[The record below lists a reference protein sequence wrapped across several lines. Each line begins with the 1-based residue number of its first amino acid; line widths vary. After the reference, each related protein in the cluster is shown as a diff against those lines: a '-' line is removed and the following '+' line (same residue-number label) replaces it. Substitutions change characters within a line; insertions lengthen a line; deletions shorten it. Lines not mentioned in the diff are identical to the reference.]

1 MVIIDMKNRVEYID
15 NTKGVLIFLVIL
27 GHCLNGENYLKNIIY
42 SFHMPA
48 FFIVSGILLN
58 YSSAVRKSFAGFLLS
73 RIRQLVIP
81 YIIFEFLGYIV
92 QCFTRGFYENINGFI
107 FRTITFQVHTDVDWF
122 LIALLFGEILF
133 YFAQK
138 DKYISIITAVLS
150 FILAY
155 FVPIRFLKWILAAF
169 VYLIMGYYG
178 ISFFQKSRKWMIPCA
193 VVIVLIASYFNVRVD
208 INNGVFGN
216 PLLYVLGAVFGTY
229 LVITLCQCKLP
240 LKSIWSFLG
249 KNSLIVMGTHT
260 LLIQILWYKIFTGR
274 IPNWI
279 ASCCMFMII
288 MICEVIVILTYN
300 KLKLLVQLIA
310 RNNH

>member
-1 MVIIDMKNRVEYID
+1 MKNRVEYID
-15 NTKGVLIFLVIL
+15 NTKGLLIFLVIL
-27 GHCLNGENYLKNIIY
+27 GHCINGESLLKNIIY

-58 YSSAVRKSFAGFLLS
+58 YSSAVGKDFGRFLLS

-107 FRTITFQVHTDVDWF
+107 FRTATFQVHTDVDWF
-122 LIALLFGEILF
+122 LIALFFGEILF
-133 YFAQK
+133 YFVHK
-138 DKYISIITAVLS
+138 NKYISIITVVLS

-169 VYLIMGYYG
+169 VYLIIGYYG

-193 VVIVLIASYFNVRVD
+193 GVIVLIASYFNVRVD

-229 LVITLCQCKLP
+229 LVITLCQCILP

-260 LLIQILWYKIFTGR
+260 LLIQILWYKIFTGQ
-274 IPNWI
+274 IPNGI
-279 ASCCMFMII
+279 ASCCLFLIVL
-288 MICEVIVILTYN
+288 ICEGIIILTYS
-300 KLKLLVQLIA
+300 KLKLLVQ
-310 RNNH
+310 RNKSDE

>member
-1 MVIIDMKNRVEYID
+1 
-15 NTKGVLIFLVIL
+15 
-27 GHCLNGENYLKNIIY
+27 
-42 SFHMPA
+42 MPA

-58 YSSAVRKSFAGFLLS
+58 YSSAARKNFGGFLLS

-92 QCFTRGFYENINGFI
+92 QCLTRGFYENLNEFI
-107 FRTITFQVHTDVDWF
+107 FRTATYQVHTDVDWF

-138 DKYISIITAVLS
+138 NKYISVMMAVLS
-150 FILAY
+150 FIFAY
-155 FVPIRFLKWILAAF
+155 FVPVRFLKWILAAF

-178 ISFFQKSRKWMIPCA
+178 ISFFQKSRKCMIPCA
-193 VVIVLIASYFNVRVD
+193 GVIVLIASYFNVRVD

-229 LVITLCQCKLP
+229 LAIILCQRKLP

-260 LLIQILWYKIFTGR
+260 LLIQILWYKIFTGE

-279 ASCCMFMII
+279 ASCCLFLLVL
-288 MICEVIVILTYN
+288 ICEGIIILTYN
-300 KLKLLVQLIA
+300 KLKSLAQ
-310 RNNH
+310 RDRSDE

>member
-15 NTKGVLIFLVIL
+15 NTKGLLIFLVVF
-27 GHCLNGENYLKNIIY
+27 GHCINGESFLKNIIY

-58 YSSAVRKSFAGFLLS
+58 YSSAVGKDLGRFLLS

-107 FRTITFQVHTDVDWF
+107 FRTATFQVHTDVDWF

-155 FVPIRFLKWILAAF
+155 FVPVRFLKWILAAF

-193 VVIVLIASYFNVRVD
+193 GVIVLIASYFNVRVD

-249 KNSLIVMGTHT
+249 RNSLIVMGTHT

-279 ASCCMFMII
+279 ASCCMFMIV

>member
-1 MVIIDMKNRVEYID
+1 MRRIDYID
-15 NTKGVLIFLVIL
+15 YSKGLLIFLVIL
-27 GHCLNGENYLKNIIY
+27 GHCINGENYLKNIIY

-58 YSSAVRKSFAGFLLS
+58 YSSAVGKNFGRFLVS

-92 QCFTRGFYENINGFI
+92 QCFTQGFYENINGFI
-107 FRTITFQVHTDVDWF
+107 YRTVIFQVHTDVDWF
-122 LIALLFGEILF
+122 LIALFFGEILF

-138 DKYISIITAVLS
+138 NKYISIITAVIS

-155 FVPIRFLKWILAAF
+155 FVPVRFLKWILAAF
-169 VYLIMGYYG
+169 VYLIMGYYA

-193 VVIVLIASYFNVRVD
+193 GVIVLVAAYFNVRVD
-208 INNGVFGN
+208 INNGIFGN
-216 PLLYVLGAVFGTY
+216 PLLYVLGAIAGTY

-240 LKSIWSFLG
+240 LKSIWSSLG
-249 KNSLIVMGTHT
+249 RHSLIVMGTHT
-260 LLIQILWYKIFTGR
+260 LLTRILWHRIFTGE

-279 ASCCMFMII
+279 ASCCLFLIVL
-288 MICEVIVILTYN
+288 ICEGIIILTYN
-300 KLKLLVQLIA
+300 KLKSLVRRSISDE
-310 RNNH
+310 

>member
-1 MVIIDMKNRVEYID
+1 MKRRIDYID
-15 NTKGVLIFLVIL
+15 FTEGFLILSVIL
-27 GHCLNGENYLKNIIY
+27 GHCINGENYFKNIIY

-58 YSSAVRKSFAGFLLS
+58 YSSAVGKNFGRFLLP

-92 QCFTRGFYENINGFI
+92 QCFTQGFYENINGFI
-107 FRTITFQVHTDVDWF
+107 YRTATFQVHTDVDWF
-122 LIALLFGEILF
+122 LIALFFGEILF
-133 YFAQK
+133 YFVQK

-150 FILAY
+150 FIFAY
-155 FVPIRFLKWILAAF
+155 FVPVRFLKWILAAF

-193 VVIVLIASYFNVRVD
+193 SVIVLIASYFNVRVD

-229 LVITLCQCKLP
+229 LAIILCQRKLP

-260 LLIQILWYKIFTGR
+260 LLIQILWYKIFTGE

-279 ASCCMFMII
+279 ASCCLFLLIL
-288 MICEVIVILTYN
+288 ICEGIIILTYN
-300 KLKLLVQLIA
+300 KLKSLAQ
-310 RNNH
+310 RNRSDE